1 MHKWENF
8 RDVVKG
14 IPKPVKALSLVSLL
28 NDASSEMIYPLLPLF
43 LRQELG
49 ASFVFIGLLEG
60 IAETTASLLKLAS
73 GWLSDMIGRH
83 KLLVFVGY
91 ALACLTRPIMA
102 FVNAAWQ
109 VLFLR
114 FVDRVG
120 KGVRTSPRD
129 ALIASISPE
138 NMLGASFGFQR
149 ALDHVGA
156 LIGPLLAS
164 AVLRFTPKNYRL
176 VFLLASIPAIASLF
190 VLWFGVSAGDARR
203 IKHHSQSTKISLTK
217 FEARFRWFLL
227 ATLIFTLSN
236 SSDAFLLLRAGEC
249 NVPSYLIPALWTWL
263 HIIKS
268 VSSMPGGALSDYLG
282 RVNVLAFGWLIYACA
297 YAGFGFASSPL
308 HIWLLFTIYGLYF
321 GMVEGTERA
330 LVADLTQQEMRGSGY
345 GAFHF
350 IVGVGMFPASFL
362 FGLLLNKFGAPVAF
376 SIYALLSFIAA
387 LTLLV
392 KVR

>member
-1 MHKWENF
+1 MHTWRNF
-8 RDVVKG
+8 WDVIKG
-14 IPKPVKALSLVSLL
+14 IPTPVKALSLVSLL

-43 LRQELG
+43 LRQELRD
-49 ASFVFIGLLEG
+49 SFVFIGLLEG

-73 GWLSDMIGRH
+73 GWLSDVIGRH

-109 VLFLR
+109 VLLLR

-129 ALIASISPE
+129 ALIANISPE
-138 NMLGASFGFQR
+138 NMLGAAFGFQR

-156 LIGPLLAS
+156 LIGPLMAS
-164 AVLRFTPKNYRL
+164 AVLYFAPKNYRL
-176 VFLLASIPAIASLF
+176 VFLLASIPAVASLL
-190 VLWFGVSAGDARR
+190 VLWLGVSTRTVKQTKRR
-203 IKHHSQSTKISLTK
+203 SHNLKINLIN
-217 FEARFRWFLL
+217 FEARFCWFLL
-227 ATLIFTLSN
+227 AMFIFTLSN

-249 NVPSYLIPALWTWL
+249 NVPSYLIPVLWTWL
-263 HIIKS
+263 HIVKS
-268 VSSMPGGALSDYLG
+268 VSSIPGGVLSDYFG
-282 RVNVLAFGWLIYACA
+282 RVNVLSLGWLIYAGA
-297 YAGFGFASSPL
+297 YAGFGFASSQI
-308 HIWLLFTIYGLYF
+308 HIWLLFTFYGLYF

-350 IVGVGMFPASFL
+350 VVGIGVLPASLL
-362 FGLLLNKFGAPVAF
+362 FGLLWNKFGASVAF
-376 SIYALLSFIAA
+376 SIYALLSSLAA